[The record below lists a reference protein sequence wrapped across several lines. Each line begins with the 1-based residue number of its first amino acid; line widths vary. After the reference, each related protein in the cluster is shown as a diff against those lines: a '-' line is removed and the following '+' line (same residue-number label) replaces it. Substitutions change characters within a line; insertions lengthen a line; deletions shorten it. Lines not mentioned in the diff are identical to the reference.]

1 MDQKKQETK
10 VSAQQAQSAEAF
22 GRIAFGVFIVAFI
35 ALFAVIVQAVK

>member
-10 VSAQQAQSAEAF
+10 VSAQQVQAAEAF

>member
-1 MDQKKQETK
+1 MDQKKQVTK
-10 VSAQQAQSAEAF
+10 VSAQQAQAAEAF